1 MNEPVRLR
9 TLLMEINCL
18 NTGFLRCNHHFHLSV
33 CTLPISGQL
42 VSKSKRLNSPT
53 RSIMAENKQGK
64 ILIVD
69 DNEDLLKAARM
80 HLKRH
85 FAQVDIEKNPDAI
98 PALMTNEDYDV
109 ILLDMNFTKDVSS
122 GSEGYYWL
130 EKILSLDPSA
140 VVVLITAYGDIQMAV
155 KAIKAGATDFV
166 LKPWENE
173 KLLATLYSA
182 MRLRESLDVIENL
195 KIKNHEINQV
205 LNDRYSEVIGQSA
218 AMQKIFQTIDRVAK
232 TDANVLILG
241 ENGTGKE
248 VIARAIHRNSSRK
261 NETFASV
268 DLGSITETLFESELF
283 GHKKGAFTDAKEDRV
298 GRFELA
304 NNGTLFLDEIGNL
317 SIPLQA
323 KLLTVLQNRKVSR
336 VGSNKDTI
344 FDIRLICATNMPL
357 YDMVKENKFRQDLLY
372 RINTIEIE
380 VPPLRERF
388 EDIPLLANHFLK
400 HYSEKYE
407 KSVSKISE
415 GAITRMHKHP
425 WPGNI
430 RELQHSIE
438 RAIILSN
445 GHVLQPEDFNFTTS
459 GGKEDGQI
467 NLEQFNLEEVEK
479 LLIRKVLKKYNGN
492 ITQAASELG
501 LTRSSLY
508 RRLEKYGL

>member
-1 MNEPVRLR
+1 
-9 TLLMEINCL
+9 ME
-18 NTGFLRCNHHFHLSV
+18 
-33 CTLPISGQL
+33 Q
-42 VSKSKRLNSPT
+42 KS
-53 RSIMAENKQGK
+53 GK

-69 DNEDLLKAARM
+69 DNEDLLKAAKM

-85 FAQVDIEKNPDAI
+85 FSQVDVEKNPEAI
-98 PALMTNEDYDV
+98 PALMNNEDYDV

-130 EKILSLDPSA
+130 ERILQLDPSA

-166 LKPWENE
+166 VKPWENE

-182 MRLRESLDVIENL
+182 MRLRESRDVIENL
-195 KIKNHEINQV
+195 KIKNHEINQA
-205 LNDRYSEVIGQSA
+205 LNDRYSEIIGQSS

-248 VIARAIHRNSSRK
+248 LIARAIHRNSSRK
-261 NETFASV
+261 NENFASV

-283 GHKKGAFTDAKEDRV
+283 GHKKGSFTDAKEDRA
-298 GRFELA
+298 GRFEMA
-304 NNGTLFLDEIGNL
+304 NHGTLFLDEIGNL
-317 SIPLQA
+317 SMPLQA

-336 VGSNKDTI
+336 VGSNKDTPI
-344 FDIRLICATNMPL
+344 DIRLICATNMPL
-357 YDMVKENKFRQDLLY
+357 YDMVKENRFRQDLLY

-380 VPPLRERF
+380 IPPLRERF

-400 HYSEKYE
+400 HYAVKYD
-407 KSVSKISE
+407 KPVTKISE
-415 GAITRMHKHP
+415 GAMSRMHKHP

-430 RELQHSIE
+430 RELQHALE
-438 RAIILSN
+438 RAIILSGSN
-445 GHVLQPEDFNFTTS
+445 VLQPEDFNFTPS
-459 GGKEDGQI
+459 SGKEDGQ
-467 NLEQFNLEEVEK
+467 LSLDQYNLEEVEK

>member
-1 MNEPVRLR
+1 
-9 TLLMEINCL
+9 ME
-18 NTGFLRCNHHFHLSV
+18 
-33 CTLPISGQL
+33 Q
-42 VSKSKRLNSPT
+42 KY
-53 RSIMAENKQGK
+53 GK
-64 ILIVD
+64 LLIVD

-85 FAQVDIEKNPDAI
+85 FAQVDIEKNPEAI
-98 PALMTNEDYDV
+98 PALLGQENYDV

-130 EKILSLDPSA
+130 EKILEIDPSS
-140 VVVLITAYGDIQMAV
+140 VVVLITAYGDVQMAV

-173 KLLATLYSA
+173 KLLATIYSA
-182 MRLRESLDVIENL
+182 MRLRQSRDEIQHL
-195 KIKNHEINQV
+195 KIKNQEINIA
-205 LNDRYSEVIGQSA
+205 LNDRFNEIIGQSA
-218 AMQKIFQTIDRVAK
+218 AMHKIFQTIDRVAK
-232 TDANVLILG
+232 TNANVLILG

-248 VIARAIHRNSSRK
+248 LIARAIHRNSSRQQ
-261 NETFASV
+261 ETFASV

-283 GHKKGAFTDAKEDRV
+283 GHKKGAFTDAKEDRA

-304 NNGTLFLDEIGNL
+304 NKGTLFLDEIGNL
-317 SIPLQA
+317 SMPLQA

-336 VGSNKDTI
+336 VGANKDTLI
-344 FDIRLICATNMPL
+344 DIRLICATNLPL

-388 EDIPLLANHFLK
+388 EDIPILANFYLK
-400 HYSEKYE
+400 HYSAKYE
-407 KSVSKISE
+407 KSVAKISD
-415 GAITRMHKHP
+415 GALTRMHKHP

-438 RAIILSN
+438 RAVILSN
-445 GHVLQPEDFNFTTS
+445 SNVLQPEDFNFTSTAS
-459 GGKEDGQI
+459 KEESQLS
-467 NLEQFNLEEVEK
+467 LEQYNLEEVEK

-492 ITQAASELG
+492 ITQAATELG

>member
-1 MNEPVRLR
+1 
-9 TLLMEINCL
+9 
-18 NTGFLRCNHHFHLSV
+18 
-33 CTLPISGQL
+33 
-42 VSKSKRLNSPT
+42 
-53 RSIMAENKQGK
+53 MADHKQGK

-69 DNEDLLKAARM
+69 DNEDLLKAAKM

-85 FAQVDIEKNPDAI
+85 FTQVDIEKNPEAI
-98 PALMTNEDYDV
+98 PALMNNEDYDV

-122 GSEGYYWL
+122 GSEGYFWL

-140 VVVLITAYGDIQMAV
+140 VVVLITAYGDVQMAV

-173 KLLATLYSA
+173 KLLATLFAA
-182 MRLRESLDVIENL
+182 MRLRESRDVIENL
-195 KIKNHEINQV
+195 KIKNHEINQA
-205 LNDRYSEVIGQSA
+205 LNDRYSEIIGTSG

-248 VIARAIHRNSSRK
+248 LIARAIHRNSSRK
-261 NETFASV
+261 NENFASV

-283 GHKKGAFTDAKEDRV
+283 GHKKGAFTDAKEDRA

-317 SIPLQA
+317 SMPLQA
-323 KLLTVLQNRKVSR
+323 KLLTVLHNRKVSR
-336 VGSNKDTI
+336 VGSNKDTPI
-344 FDIRLICATNMPL
+344 DIRLICATNMPL
-357 YDMVKENKFRQDLLY
+357 YDMVKENRFRQDLLY

-400 HYSEKYE
+400 HYAEKYQ
-407 KSVSKISE
+407 KSVNKISD
-415 GAITRMHKHP
+415 GAVTRMHKHP

-438 RAIILSN
+438 RAVILSN
-445 GHVLQPEDFNFTTS
+445 GSVLQPEDFNFTPS
-459 GGKEDGQI
+459 AGKEDGQLA
-467 NLEQFNLEEVEK
+467 LEQYNLEEVEK

>member
-1 MNEPVRLR
+1 MSE
-9 TLLMEINCL
+9 
-18 NTGFLRCNHHFHLSV
+18 S
-33 CTLPISGQL
+33 
-42 VSKSKRLNSPT
+42 
-53 RSIMAENKQGK
+53 KQGK
-64 ILIVD
+64 ILIID
-69 DNEDLLKAARM
+69 DNEDLLKAAKM

-98 PALMTNEDYDV
+98 PALMSNDNYDV

-130 EKILSLDPSA
+130 EKILQIDPSS
-140 VVVLITAYGDIQMAV
+140 VVVLITAYGDVQMAV

-182 MRLRESLDVIENL
+182 MRLRESRDEIHSL
-195 KIKNHEINQV
+195 KIKNQEINQV
-205 LNDRYSEVIGQSA
+205 INEKYSDIIGQSQS
-218 AMQKIFQTIDRVAK
+218 MQRIFQTIDRVAQ

-248 VIARAIHRNSSRK
+248 LIARAIHRNSPRK
-261 NETFASV
+261 NESFISV

-283 GHKKGAFTDAKEDRV
+283 GHKRGSFTDAKEDRP

-317 SIPLQA
+317 SMPLQA

-336 VGSNKDTI
+336 VGANKETAI
-344 FDIRLICATNMPL
+344 DIRLICATNLPL
-357 YDMVKENKFRQDLLY
+357 YDMVKENRFRQDLLY

-380 VPPLRERF
+380 LPSLHDRL

-400 HYSEKYE
+400 HYSAKYG
-407 KSVSKISE
+407 KTVTKISE
-415 GAITRMHKHP
+415 AAMSRMNKHS

-430 RELQHSIE
+430 RELQHSLE

-445 GHVLQPEDFNFTTS
+445 SSVLQPEDFNFSTAAP
-459 GGKEDGQI
+459 KETDQQL
-467 NLEQFNLEEVEK
+467 NLDQYNLDEVEK

-508 RRLEKYGL
+508 RRLEKHGL